1 MQGRFANRPC
11 SKTQNEDC
19 DNNSL
24 FSGTVKL
31 FFNRVAIVGVG
42 LLGGSVGLALKA
54 RGLCEKVV
62 GLGRSRASIEAG
74 LKAGA
79 IDEAVDEFPEAAAG
93 ADLIVVS
100 TPVGSIAGI
109 IAEMES
115 SLEEKCVITDV
126 GSVKWTIVEA
136 VERMYRAG
144 PRFVGSH
151 PFTGSEK
158 KGVQHASADL
168 FKGATVFVTP
178 TPATDPDVAATV
190 RDMWK
195 RVGGNVVEMTPVDH
209 DRVVA
214 QTSHLPH
221 IVAALLVAGLRTLPE
236 DRAGLVG
243 KGFLDTT
250 RIASSDPEMWADICM
265 NNPKEIREAM
275 ATLRSDLEEFDLYLS
290 EGEYEKLFDF
300 FSSAKRMRDV
310 LNRKNQHG

>member
-1 MQGRFANRPC
+1 M
-11 SKTQNEDC
+11 S
-19 DNNSL
+19 
-24 FSGTVKL
+24 L
-31 FFNRVAIVGVG
+31 FFNRVAIIGVG
-42 LLGGSVGLALKA
+42 LLGGSVGLALKT
-54 RGLCEKVV
+54 RGICGKVV

-74 LKAGA
+74 LRASA
-79 IDEAVDEFPEAAAG
+79 IDEAVGEFPEAAAG

-115 SLEEKCVITDV
+115 SLEENCIITDV
-126 GSVKWTIVEA
+126 GSAKWTIVSA
-136 VERMYRAG
+136 VEKMRRAS

-168 FKGATVFVTP
+168 FEGATVFLTP
-178 TPATDPDVAATV
+178 TPATDPEVANVV
-190 RDMWK
+190 REMWEC
-195 RVGGNVVEMTPVDH
+195 VGGNVVEMPPEAH

-236 DRAGLVG
+236 DHGGLVG

-265 NNPKEIREAM
+265 NNPEEIREAM
-275 ATLRSDLEEFDLYLS
+275 ATLRNDLEEFDLYLS

-300 FSSAKRMRDV
+300 FSSAKRMRDL
-310 LNRKNQHG
+310 LNQKNQNG